1 MSSTRPQTQTPPRR
15 TELLL
20 AGALLLLAGTL
31 RMGWPAATEF
41 KADEAR
47 LYALAL
53 DAATGAGLPLRGIG
67 TSVGFPNF
75 PLSVWLYAL
84 PLWVWPHP
92 YSAVLFTGALNTLAV
107 AACWWLARRVWGAE
121 AALLAALL
129 YAASPWAII
138 YSRKLWAQNLL
149 PLFVMGWAA
158 SGLLAFSAPLFYRG
172 YAKSIC
178 TSINHVVCHGIPG
191 DKFLN
196 EGDIVNVDITSILDG
211 YYGDTSKTFS
221 VGNISV
227 KAEKLIKVTYESM
240 MEGIKILKPGI
251 TLGDIGFAIQSYAES
266 HGCSVVRDFCG
277 HGIGKTFHE
286 EPNILHYG
294 KKDEGMKLKKG
305 MVFTIEPMI
314 NLGEYHTKVLQD
326 GWTAV
331 TKDKSLSAQFEHTV
345 GIVDNGYVI
354 FTL

>member
-1 MSSTRPQTQTPPRR
+1 MKVEKEEFSSVKIYN
-15 TELLL
+15 EVD
-20 AGALLLLAGTL
+20 
-31 RMGWPAATEF
+31 F
-41 KADEAR
+41 N
-47 LYALAL
+47 
-53 DAATGAGLPLRGIG
+53 GLKKSG
-67 TSVGFPNF
+67 
-75 PLSVWLYAL
+75 
-84 PLWVWPHP
+84 
-92 YSAVLFTGALNTLAV
+92 
-107 AACWWLARRVWGAE
+107 E
-121 AALLAALL
+121 LAARALEYIEKL
-129 YAASPWAII
+129 IKPGVKTDFIDQAANKYLSDH
-138 YSRKLWAQNLL
+138 
-149 PLFVMGWAA
+149 G
-158 SGLLAFSAPLFYRG
+158 AFSAPLFYRG

-345 GIVDNGYVI
+345 GIIDNGYVI